1 MVVCNEWEIGNKFMR
16 MYVCLRDRGRE
27 EGRQIETGVNKR
39 KIEEERKKEK
49 ERKRE
54 GEREGGWDRER
65 MTREW
70 EG

>member
-1 MVVCNEWEIGNKFMR
+1 MR

-49 ERKRE
+49 EREK
-54 GEREGGWDRER
+54 EREKEDEIERE
-65 MTREW
+65 
-70 EG
+70 